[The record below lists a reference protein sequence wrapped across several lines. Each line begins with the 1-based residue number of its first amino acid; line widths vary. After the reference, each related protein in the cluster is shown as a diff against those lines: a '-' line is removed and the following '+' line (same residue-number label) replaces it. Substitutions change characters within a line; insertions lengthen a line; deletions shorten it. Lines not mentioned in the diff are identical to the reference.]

1 MTEIEA
7 DDMLVKEDT
16 YLTSGVHIGT
26 QQKSASMKP
35 FIFRVRNDGLYV
47 LDVRKTDNRLQ
58 TVSKFLSRFSPDK
71 ILIVSARQYGS
82 QPIQMFSKVVG
93 TMSIAGRFIPGILTN
108 PDLPSF
114 IEPEV
119 IIAVDPSADRQALR
133 EAISV
138 GIPIVA
144 LVDSNNTLENVDIAI
159 PTNNKGR
166 KALALVFWLLA
177 REILLQKEE
186 IESRDDFEYELE
198 EFEQSL

>member
-1 MTEIEA
+1 MTESELEE
-7 DDMLVKEDT
+7 MLVKEDT

-35 FIFRVRNDGLYV
+35 FIFRVRDDGLYV
-47 LDVRKTDNRLQ
+47 LDVRKTDTRLQ
-58 TVSKFLSRFSPDK
+58 TTAKFLARYPPEQ

-114 IEPEV
+114 IEPKV
-119 IIAVDPSADRQALR
+119 IIAVDPAADRQALK
-133 EAISV
+133 EAKSI
-138 GIPIVA
+138 GIPIIA
-144 LVDSNNTLENVDIAI
+144 LVDSNNTLDNVDLAI

-177 REILLQKEE
+177 REILLQKGDIATRE
-186 IESRDDFEYELE
+186 DFSVELE